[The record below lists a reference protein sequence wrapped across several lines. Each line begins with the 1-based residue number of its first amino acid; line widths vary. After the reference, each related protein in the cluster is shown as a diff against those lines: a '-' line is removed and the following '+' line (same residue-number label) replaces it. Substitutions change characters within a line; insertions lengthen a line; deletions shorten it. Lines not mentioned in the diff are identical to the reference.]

1 MIETIISMQEY
12 DIYMYTIYT
21 HTYSNMFI
29 NLKVR
34 FIFTNDIV

>member
-12 DIYMYTIYT
+12 DIYNIYT
-21 HTYSNMFI
+21 HTVTLFI

-34 FIFTNDIV
+34 FIFTNNIG